1 MRLIR
6 LLKHDLAREAG
17 DWVEDGVISE
27 AQAEQICARYEVDYH
42 RAQERT
48 LGYRILIGL
57 AYLFIGLAVITLIG
71 ANWEEIPRALRM
83 GGLIALTLVTQGVA
97 FKVYLSGDRKA
108 GEGLF
113 LLGNLFFGAAIILIA
128 QIYHLGE
135 HMPDGIFWW
144 ALGSLPF
151 ALITRSPW
159 IAEQSLLLALLWF
172 FLESSLGF
180 YPALFPI
187 FLLGALYILLSG
199 RASVI
204 LLLTF
209 IFGLGFWLEFSLS
222 EFWRLQDGK
231 FSADIYPENLAV
243 AVSLF
248 ILMYCFA
255 HWLAT
260 RPSAVAKDYA
270 AVISIWC
277 LRFTL
282 IGLLIFSFEY
292 PWEEMIEAPWSH
304 LPSMWAV
311 VGTMSAVSIVL
322 ALLSQRLL
330 FGLGLCGVFAAV
342 LAFVTNASS
351 SDYAVWLQI
360 FTNFALIA
368 CGIWLI
374 FRGIHDGISH
384 YFFLGVMAV
393 LLTALL
399 RYIDLIGD
407 YIGAALL
414 FILFAVLLL
423 AAAKYWKYHQAGGSL
438 R

>member
-27 AQAEQICARYEVDYH
+27 SQAEQICARYQVDYH

-48 LGYRILIGL
+48 LGYSILVGL

-71 ANWEEIPRALRM
+71 ANWEEIPRGLRM
-83 GGLIALTLVTQGVA
+83 GGLIALTLITQGVA
-97 FKVYLSGDRKA
+97 FKVYLSGDKKA

-113 LLGNLFFGAAIILIA
+113 LLGNLFFGAAIILIS

-159 IAEQSLLLALLWF
+159 IAQQALLLALLWF

-187 FLLGALYILLSG
+187 FLIGALYILLSG
-199 RASVI
+199 RGSVV

-231 FSADIYPENLAV
+231 FRADVYPENLAV
-243 AVSLF
+243 AVSFF

-260 RPSAVAKDYA
+260 RTSAIAKDYA
-270 AVISIWC
+270 AVISVWC

-282 IGLLIFSFEY
+282 IGLLIFSFEF
-292 PWEEMIEAPWSH
+292 PWEELIGGPWSH

-311 VGTMSAVSIVL
+311 VGTMAVMAIVL
-322 ALLSQRLL
+322 ALLAHRTM
-330 FGLGLCGVFAAV
+330 FGLGICGVFVTV
-342 LAFVTNASS
+342 LAVVTTIDS
-351 SDYAVWLQI
+351 SDYAIWLQI
-360 FTNFALIA
+360 LTNVALIA
-368 CGIWLI
+368 TGIWLI

-384 YFFLGVMAV
+384 YFFLGVMAI

-407 YIGAALL
+407 YVGAALL
-414 FILFAVLLL
+414 FILFAALLL
-423 AAAKYWKYHQAGGSL
+423 AAARYWKYHQTEGSM